1 MPLVTTRAV
10 VLQTYRYS
18 DTSKILRLMT
28 REHGPRSTIAKGA
41 LRPKSRFGGV
51 LEPFAEG
58 MATLYVKE
66 NRDLHTLSGF
76 ELIRERQ
83 GLGTDL
89 RRFAGASVLAELVLR
104 LSPEHRDL
112 RLYAT
117 LVEGLDSV
125 LAAPEGDVTATG
137 LRWIWEMVRVL
148 GFAPDLGRC
157 LECGRAIGGDEEAR
171 FDFPAGGLRC
181 TSCPAAGRRLSVGE
195 LRVLRALVEG
205 EPGRDVAEGG
215 GERLPG
221 RQPSLLVDF
230 IRYHMAEGT
239 RLRSLPFLEELR

>member
-10 VLQTYRYS
+10 VLQTHRYS

-58 MATLYVKE
+58 VATFYVKE
-66 NRDLHTLSGF
+66 SRDLHTLSGF

-83 GLGTDL
+83 VLGTDL
-89 RRFAGASVLAELVLR
+89 ARFASASVLAELVLR

-112 RLYAT
+112 RLYAG
-117 LVEGLDSV
+117 LVQGLDA
-125 LAAPEGDVTATG
+125 LIAAPPEGVVATG
-137 LRWIWEMVRVL
+137 LRAIWELVRVL

-157 LECGRAIGGDEEAR
+157 LECGRPIAAGEAAR

-181 TSCPAAGRRLSVGE
+181 LGCPHAGRRLSAGE
-195 LRVLRALVEG
+195 LATLRALVEG
-205 EPGRDVAEGG
+205 TAESRANEMSGD
-215 GERLPG
+215 LPG
-221 RQPSLLVDF
+221 RQPSLLGDF
-230 IRYHMAEGT
+230 IRYHLSEGT
-239 RLRSLPFLEELR
+239 RLRSLPFLEGLG